1 MVAYRGRG
9 SKPAVALWLVVLG
22 VDGVAVGAVT
32 TLVYV
37 LAATVTAG
45 LVLAAVRCRGRLE
58 AQPVPARACLLRGRP
73 PA

>member
-22 VDGVAVGAVT
+22 VDGVAVGTVAT
-32 TLVYV
+32 MMYV
-37 LAATVTAG
+37 LAAIVTAG
-45 LVLAAVRCRGRLE
+45 MVVGVVRCRGRLE
-58 AQPVPARACLLRGRP
+58 PQPARARACLLRGRP

>member
-32 TLVYV
+32 TVVYV
-37 LAATVTAG
+37 LAAIVTAG
-45 LVLAAVRCRGRLE
+45 LVLGVVRCRGRLE
-58 AQPVPARACLLRGRP
+58 PQPVRARSCLLRGRP